1 MPPAHAEKTMT
12 TALFTLPQ
20 PAVPIL
26 GENAHYPVR
35 RVFCVGRNYAG
46 HAREM
51 GSDPSREPPFYFSKS
66 ADSLV
71 PGGGSI
77 PYAPGTGN
85 LHHEIELVVALG
97 ADVFQA
103 SQDQT
108 ASAIFGYA
116 VGLDMTRRD
125 LQNAAKDKGR
135 PWDLG
140 KSFEFSAPITAIVRD
155 SRPMTAGAIS
165 LTVNGT
171 ERQHGDIS
179 EMIWSVPEII
189 AHLSQYY
196 HLGLG
201 DLIYTGTPEGVSAV
215 KPGDELVGHVDNLPE
230 LRVIIEA
237 AG

>member
-1 MPPAHAEKTMT
+1 MSA
-12 TALFTLPQ
+12 ALFTLPQ
-20 PAVPIL
+20 PAVPVV
-26 GENAHYPVR
+26 GEDAIYPVR

-66 ADSLV
+66 PDCLV
-71 PGGGSI
+71 PGGGAI
-77 PYAPGTGN
+77 PYAPSTAN
-85 LHHEIELVVALG
+85 LHHEIELVVAIG

-103 SQDQT
+103 NADT
-108 ASAIFGYA
+108 AAKAVFGHA

-140 KSFEFSAPITAIVRD
+140 KSFEFSAPITPLVR
-155 SRPMTAGAIS
+155 SSQPMLSGAIA
-165 LTVNGT
+165 LTING
-171 ERQHGDIS
+171 EVRQRGDIAD
-179 EMIWSVPEII
+179 MIWSVPEVI

-201 DLIYTGTPEGVSAV
+201 DLIYTGTPEGVSPV
-215 KPGDELVGHVDNLPE
+215 RPGDELIGSVAGLPE
-230 LRVIIEA
+230 LRVTIA
-237 AG
+237 PAR

>member
-1 MPPAHAEKTMT
+1 MT
-12 TALFTLPQ
+12 SALFSLAQ
-20 PAVPIL
+20 PMVPIL
-26 GENAHYPVR
+26 GQDSVYPVR

-51 GSDPSREPPFYFSKS
+51 GSDPNREPPFYFSKS

-71 PGGGSI
+71 PGGGAI
-77 PYAPGTGN
+77 PYAPGTAN

-97 ADVFQA
+97 RPVFQA
-103 SQDQT
+103 SVEDAAQ
-108 ASAIFGYA
+108 AVFGHA

-125 LQNAAKDKGR
+125 LQNAAKDIGR

-140 KSFEFSAPITAIVRD
+140 KSFEFSAPITALVP
-155 SRPMTAGAIS
+155 SATPMGSGRIS
-165 LTVNGT
+165 LEVNGQM
-171 ERQHGDIS
+171 RQQGDLAD
-179 EMIWSVPEII
+179 MIWSVPEVI
-189 AHLSQYY
+189 AHLSHYY

-215 KPGDELVGHVDNLPE
+215 KPGDTLVGRVDGLPE
-230 LRVIIEA
+230 LVVTIDP

>member
-1 MPPAHAEKTMT
+1 MT
-12 TALFTLPQ
+12 AALFSLPQ
-20 PAVPIL
+20 AAIPVL
-26 GENAHYPVR
+26 GEESVYPVR

-71 PGGGSI
+71 VNGGTI
-77 PYAPGTGN
+77 AYPPGTSN
-85 LHHEIELVVALG
+85 LHHEIELVVAIG

-103 SQDQT
+103 TQDQ
-108 ASAIFGYA
+108 AAKAIFGYG

-140 KSFEFSAPITAIVRD
+140 KSFEFSAPITALVRN
-155 SRPMTAGAIS
+155 PAVMTKAAIS
-165 LTVNGT
+165 LEVNGT
-171 ERQHGDIS
+171 MRQQGDIAD
-179 EMIWSVPEII
+179 MIWSVPEVI

-215 KPGDELVGHVDNLPE
+215 KPGDVLEGRIDGLPV
-230 LRVIIEA
+230 LSVTIGA
-237 AG
+237 AQ